1 MMTLHSLIRIVIIRS
16 YVFQALEALLPPRPK
31 VEIPTGDN
39 VEEVS
44 LMEFEQ
50 TRSGGSNRGRG
61 EIYDDDD
68 DDEDGG
74 AGPRVQCAHQ

>member
-1 MMTLHSLIRIVIIRS
+1 
-16 YVFQALEALLPPRPK
+16 
-31 VEIPTGDN
+31 
-39 VEEVS
+39 
-44 LMEFEQ
+44 MEFEQ
-50 TRSGGSNRGRG
+50 TRSSGGRGRG